1 MVLAYPIGK
10 VAAHL
15 ISKVSGDGTGKN
27 EVARWETLI
36 GGALIAL
43 DPVGAGALMVHGY
56 VRNGTS
62 DKEGYFS
69 PSEKKACRSAD
80 KVIQTGIAIKSV
92 GTLGDKLTG

>member
-15 ISKVSGDGTGKN
+15 LSRATGDGTGKN
-27 EVARWETLI
+27 EVARWETMI
-36 GGALIAL
+36 GAALVAI

-56 VRNGTS
+56 VRNGAS

-69 PSEKKACRSAD
+69 PGEKKVCRTAD
-80 KVIQTGIAIKSV
+80 KVIQTGIAIKSA
-92 GTLGDKLTG
+92 GAIGGKLTG